1 MSFTYSGRPGSTDLD
16 TVRFLIH
23 DTDED
28 DQKLQDEE
36 LAWLLSSEGSPRA
49 AAIAACSQLAT
60 RYASLVTSKSVGGMS
75 ISYANRASEYRQLA
89 KELRARAALNIA
101 AYAGGISK
109 SDKEAVASDPDYET
123 YFAVGMQDNSGTGET
138 IHGYST

>member
-1 MSFTYSGRPGSTDLD
+1 MTWTYSGRPGDTDRD

-23 DTDED
+23 DTDGD
-28 DQKLQDEE
+28 DPKLSDEE
-36 LAWLLSSEGSPRA
+36 IAWLLSTEGGPRS

-75 ISYANRASEYRQLA
+75 ISYANRATEYRQLA

-109 SDKEAVASDPDYET
+109 ADKEAVASDDDYGT
-123 YFAVGMQDNSGTGET
+123 YFSVGMHDNAGTGET